1 MSGFTEIRVEGI
13 EFVGKHGVYDHER
26 RDGRH
31 FRIDM
36 VVRVTEVRG
45 FTSDRIADTVNYE
58 ELVEIVYDVGT
69 GPSCKLIEHLCEKI
83 TSRCLQLT
91 HVEQVDLTIRKKATD
106 LPGEPEWVGVRV
118 VRGGDAG

>member
-1 MSGFTEIRVEGI
+1 MSGLTEIRVENL

-31 FRIDM
+31 FRVDL
-36 VVRVTEVRG
+36 VVRVEEVRG
-45 FTSDRIADTVNYE
+45 FHSDRIADTVNYE
-58 ELVEIVYDVGT
+58 KLVRIVYEVGT

-83 TSRCLQLT
+83 TSQCLLLS
-91 HVEQVDLTIRKKATD
+91 HVESVDLTIRKKATD

-118 VRGGDAG
+118 VRPRDP